1 MAGTDMHL
9 DFKKFHGLIPA
20 VIQDVTDGEVLMVG
34 FMNQEAFDKTVE
46 TGKVTFF
53 SRTRNELWTKGG
65 TSGHYLNAKEIRVDC
80 DEDTVVIK
88 AEALGPGV
96 CHNGFR
102 TCFYRR
108 FEDGGWKQ
116 CAERAYDPETVYK

>member
-1 MAGTDMHL
+1 MQL

-20 VIQDVTDGEVLMVG
+20 VIQDVADGEVLMVG
-34 FMNQEAFDKTVE
+34 FMNQEAFDKTVAS
-46 TGKVTFF
+46 GKVTFF
-53 SRTRNELWTKGG
+53 SRTRNELWTKGA

-80 DEDTVVIK
+80 DEDTLVIK
-88 AEALGPGV
+88 AEAVGPGV

-108 FEDGGWKQ
+108 FEDGEWKQ
-116 CAERAYDPETVYK
+116 CAERAYDPGTVYK

>member
-1 MAGTDMHL
+1 MKL
-9 DFKKFHGLIPA
+9 DFDKLHGLVPA
-20 VIQDVTDGEVLMVG
+20 VIQDAADGEILMVG
-34 FMNQEAFDKTVE
+34 FMNQEAFKKTVE

-53 SRTRNELWTKGG
+53 SRTQNKLWIKGA
-65 TSGHYLNAKEIRVDC
+65 TSGHYLLTKEIRVDC

-108 FEDGGWKQ
+108 FEGGEWRQ
-116 CAERAYDPETVYK
+116 CDERTYDPGVVYK

>member
-1 MAGTDMHL
+1 MQL
-9 DFKKFHGLIPA
+9 DFKKFHGVIPA
-20 VIQDVTDGEVLMVG
+20 VIQDAADGEVLMVG
-34 FMNQEAFDKTVE
+34 FMNQEAFDKTVAS
-46 TGKVTFF
+46 GKVTFF
-53 SRTRNELWTKGG
+53 SRTRNELWTKGE

-80 DEDTVVIK
+80 DEDTLVIK

-108 FEDGGWKQ
+108 FEDGEWKQ
-116 CAERAYDPETVYK
+116 CAERAYDPGTVYK